1 MKHRIMDKTEW
12 KDILGFGGKYAIS
25 RDGRIMK
32 KRTGKLLKHTFHRN
46 GEYVRLCHN
55 RVAKTLYVSR
65 LIAEAFIPN
74 PDNKPI
80 VGHLDGNKF
89 NNDITNLCW
98 QGYKENRR
106 MFWELGLYNANHRKV
121 KVISLEDNIEYESI
135 KEYADKMSLNYSTVR
150 SILSSVN
157 RFKKL
162 KVKIFG

>member
-12 KDILGFGGKYAIS
+12 KDILGFGGEYAIS

-32 KRTGKLLKHTFHRN
+32 KRTGKLLKHTFHHK
-46 GEYVRLCHN
+46 GEYIRICHN
-55 RVAKTLYVSR
+55 GVTKMLYVSR

-80 VGHLDGNKF
+80 VGHLDGNKL

-98 QGYKENRR
+98 QGYKENRH
-106 MFWELGLYNANHRKV
+106 MSWKLGLYNASHRKV
-121 KVISLEDNIEYESI
+121 KVISLEDNVEYESI

-157 RFKKL
+157 RLKKL
-162 KVKIFG
+162 KVKIL